1 VSRTGDGWVP
11 PGHPHAWTPPATP
24 AAGAA
29 PATPGAPAA
38 TGGTPTPT
46 TAIGALTGQAAVGGQ
61 PAQGSQATAAG
72 AFQQAL
78 LNRLAPE
85 QATAQSAELQP
96 ALKANRLA
104 EQRGMER
111 DRAMLAERAAANG
124 TSNSGG
130 FETGLAGLAQAR
142 SGREGQY
149 EADAVTGLDDKNRQ
163 SQQIMAQLAGGMLSQ
178 ADQQELQRYLGNQAN
193 DTSRLGITTQGSL
206 GQGDL
211 ALRGRLGEGQLN
223 LGLLQALMGNEQF
236 GQSEAGTNARFGA
249 GLNQQALLSMLGGLG

>member
-1 VSRTGDGWVP
+1 V
-11 PGHPHAWTPPATP
+11 
-24 AAGAA
+24 
-29 PATPGAPAA
+29 
-38 TGGTPTPT
+38 
-46 TAIGALTGQAAVGGQ
+46 
-61 PAQGSQATAAG
+61 AG

-85 QATAQSAELQP
+85 QASAQSAELQP

-178 ADQQELQRYLGNQAN
+178 TDAQALQRYIADQGNQ
-193 DTSRLGITTQGSL
+193 TSRMGIESQTALGR
-206 GQGDL
+206 GDL
-211 ALRGRLGEGQLN
+211 GLRGELGRGQLN